1 MYKSVLSTFLSI
13 SFLCVFFCQ
22 KNIIEKAARK
32 MLIISPIGNFIKI
45 LQAALLLISLRQK
58 ISKPNCN

>member
-45 LQAALLLISLRQK
+45 LQAAFIANFFAPKNFKAKL
-58 ISKPNCN
+58 